1 MISALN
7 PPVKLFPEPSVFL
20 CESFGKFFTNK
31 VMAIRS
37 QMSHTGYT
45 LLDVPLYSSTWSV
58 FEPLN
63 LHSCE
68 EIVDHLKLTSCPQ
81 DIVSPFFLKQI
92 MDAVGPSLL
101 SVINKC
107 LQTGTVPVCLKQ
119 ATVTPYLKKK
129 QTLILHLFQ
138 IFSPSQIFLLFQ
150 RLWRKLY
157 WLNYSLSCQ
166 ITLLMK
172 SFNQVLKL
180 YIALNRLC

>member
-1 MISALN
+1 
-7 PPVKLFPEPSVFL
+7 
-20 CESFGKFFTNK
+20 
-31 VMAIRS
+31 MAIRS
-37 QMSHTGYT
+37 QTSHNGYT
-45 LLDVPLYSSTWSV
+45 LVSTWSV

-63 LHSCE
+63 LHSCK

-81 DIVSPFFLKQI
+81 DIVPPFFLKQI
-92 MDAVGPSLL
+92 MNAVGPSLL

-119 ATVTPYLKKK
+119 ATVTPYLKNR
-129 QTLILHLFQ
+129 TSILHLFP
-138 IFSPSQIFLLFQ
+138 IFGPSQIFLLFL

-166 ITLLMK
+166 KTPLIK

-180 YIALNRLC
+180 YIALNRLCYES